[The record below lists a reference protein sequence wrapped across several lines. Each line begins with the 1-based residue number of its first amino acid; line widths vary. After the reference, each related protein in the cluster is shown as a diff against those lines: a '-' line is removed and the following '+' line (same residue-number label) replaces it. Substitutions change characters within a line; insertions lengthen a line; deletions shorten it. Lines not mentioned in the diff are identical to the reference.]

1 MRLLPI
7 FVLVLVVAAASGLPQ
22 RCRNQRECRNVR
34 PTGRPLRAPVG
45 ALRSPVRPPRAQAPG
60 VRRPA
65 RRPAPAA
72 APTAAPAAAP
82 SSELAAAPLSE
93 DEFDVKPQVGVD
105 GWLASP
111 KRTTQPAIEA
121 RTEPPSKAD
130 KPGSCDTPKG
140 FGIKCMTR
148 LDQCTKDTNQ
158 CCMATRPPADEAL
171 T

>member
-1 MRLLPI
+1 
-7 FVLVLVVAAASGLPQ
+7 
-22 RCRNQRECRNVR
+22 
-34 PTGRPLRAPVG
+34 
-45 ALRSPVRPPRAQAPG
+45 
-60 VRRPA
+60 
-65 RRPAPAA
+65 
-72 APTAAPAAAP
+72 
-82 SSELAAAPLSE
+82 LAAAPLSE

-171 T
+171 SCERGWGLGWGWDGGRVGGGVRVRVGRGGGRGWRWRGVSASSRSVSCKRGWGWWGWGVGDRGVGGGVG